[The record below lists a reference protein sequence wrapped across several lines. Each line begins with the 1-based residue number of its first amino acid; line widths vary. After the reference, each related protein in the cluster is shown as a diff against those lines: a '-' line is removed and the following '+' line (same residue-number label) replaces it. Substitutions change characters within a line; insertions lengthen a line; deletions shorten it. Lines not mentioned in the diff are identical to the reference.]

1 MEMYMGMIK
10 EKPWF
15 GHGYKSFEAKYM
27 LYQADYFEQNKKATI
42 SYCLTM

>member
-1 MEMYMGMIK
+1 MIK